1 MYVCECTCTYI
12 HRYSVAGVGR
22 RQEGT
27 VAVLIYGRLA
37 RRPRAR
43 ASINYQQ
50 SHLGQALEVHAIP
63 AQYTVQQST
72 PSHIPIPNTNEYTF
86 YKWRNTGML
95 YSLVN

>member
-63 AQYTVQQST
+63 AQYTVHSSAEHT
-72 PSHIPIPNTNEYTF
+72 ITHTNT
-86 YKWRNTGML
+86 KH
-95 YSLVN
+95 